1 MPWGI
6 AAGVVGSV
14 AGSAISGAMAPST
27 TGGGSSLYTP
37 TGLPNADQNW
47 QNLMQQQLAT
57 YGQGNAYGPQY
68 QDASNL
74 AGQGY
79 SNLAGLSNMFGT
91 ALQGQATGA
100 YGAQNY
106 LQQAGQQV
114 FNQATDPNQAGYN
127 LALTNLNSQ
136 TNAQQAMRGLG
147 NSAQGASEIANTD
160 ANFGINWNT
169 QQVNNSIAGLGA
181 LNSAYGTAGSYGQL
195 GNSDLSQAM
204 GYYGAVPGYEQQAG
218 AVPYNAANTI
228 TGNNLSQQ
236 QQIQNQ
242 NLNYLQYGQ
251 GVQSTAYGA
260 AQQNA
265 QNMGASAAQ
274 GIGGL
279 GSAGQNFGSLFGGS
293 GSGSGSSSSLFGA
306 SGDMSGLASSYGST
320 SDLGSAANLGY
331 VGSAFSY

>member
-14 AGSAISGAMAPST
+14 AGSAISSAMAPST
-27 TGGGSSLYTP
+27 SGGGSSLYTP
-37 TGLPNADQNW
+37 TGLGSADQSW
-47 QNLMQQQLAT
+47 QALMQQQQQAYNGGNTGQLGANYQNAANTAGQQYFNLSNLSDT
-57 YGQGNAYGPQY
+57 YGAALNA
-68 QDASNL
+68 
-74 AGQGY
+74 
-79 SNLAGLSNMFGT
+79 
-91 ALQGQATGA
+91 QGQNA

-136 TNAQQAMRGLG
+136 TNAQQALRGLG

-181 LNSAYGTAGSYGQL
+181 LGSAYNTAGSYGQL
-195 GNSDLSQAM
+195 GNSDLSQAA
-204 GYYGAVPGYEQQAG
+204 GYYGAAPGYTLQG
-218 AVPYNAANTI
+218 GSTPYNAATQM
-228 TGNNLSQQ
+228 TNNALGQAQ
-236 QQIQNQ
+236 GIQNQ

-251 GVQSTAYGA
+251 GVQSTAYNA
-260 AQQNA
+260 ANQNA
-265 QNMGASAAQ
+265 QNMGATAAQ
-274 GIGGL
+274 GL
-279 GSAGQNFGSLFGGS
+279 GSLGQNLGSYFGSS

-306 SGDMSGLASSYGST
+306 SGDMSGLAGSYGST
-320 SDLGSAANLGY
+320 SDLGSAGNLGY